1 MIGCATGERAVVHEG
16 PVNAHPLADEDMVD
30 AQERQARGERRPG
43 PAAGLDLRIPETPR
57 QQAVGRRARNG
68 VEVAGE
74 NDARTLRHLRPE
86 PARPDQGLGLPHALA
101 AEQAEMG
108 DEDLQLHP
116 VDRHLHPERP
126 ARLAA
131 RRQSAGLDQTRR
143 QGRQQR
149 ISVALLLEV
158 ERGMEM
164 RDHAEVS
171 GDGLG
176 LVDAAA
182 ARPLH
187 VHLLQ
192 GDDVRPALGDHGG
205 DTAGIEL
212 AVCAEATVHVVG
224 HHPQPTAHAFLSFL
238 RTSWE
243 PEKPGF
249 RSDPSGK
256 GKRMKRSHILHA
268 LVAGAVLVAGWLV
281 YRTLSQYT
289 WEDIRSSIAAIP
301 AVNFALALAFAACS
315 YVCLTFFD
323 VLALRYAGKPLPYP
337 RTALASFT
345 SLSIGHNV
353 GVAALSSGA
362 VRYRFYSRWGLEAQE
377 IAKLIVFCGVT
388 VGLGLV
394 TLAGIC
400 LLALPGTA
408 GKVAGIGTG
417 ASLALGL
424 ACLLLGVIYLALAA
438 LVRGELKV
446 RSWRFALPRPGI
458 AALQIMVGTAN
469 FAFVA
474 ACLHQLLKGD
484 AGYMETTA
492 AYVVGNL
499 TALVS
504 HVPGGL
510 GVLET
515 AIGYLL
521 GSAASIGALIAFRA
535 VYFFIPLPLGLV
547 CLLASEALVASKGET
562 GLRNSP
568 N

>member
-1 MIGCATGERAVVHEG
+1 
-16 PVNAHPLADEDMVD
+16 
-30 AQERQARGERRPG
+30 
-43 PAAGLDLRIPETPR
+43 
-57 QQAVGRRARNG
+57 
-68 VEVAGE
+68 
-74 NDARTLRHLRPE
+74 
-86 PARPDQGLGLPHALA
+86 
-101 AEQAEMG
+101 
-108 DEDLQLHP
+108 
-116 VDRHLHPERP
+116 
-126 ARLAA
+126 
-131 RRQSAGLDQTRR
+131 
-143 QGRQQR
+143 
-149 ISVALLLEV
+149 
-158 ERGMEM
+158 
-164 RDHAEVS
+164 
-171 GDGLG
+171 
-176 LVDAAA
+176 
-182 ARPLH
+182 
-187 VHLLQ
+187 
-192 GDDVRPALGDHGG
+192 
-205 DTAGIEL
+205 
-212 AVCAEATVHVVG
+212 
-224 HHPQPTAHAFLSFL
+224 
-238 RTSWE
+238 
-243 PEKPGF
+243 
-249 RSDPSGK
+249 
-256 GKRMKRSHILHA
+256 MKRSHILHA

-315 YVCLTFFD
+315 YACLTFFD
-323 VLALRYAGKPLPYP
+323 VLALRYVGKPLPYP

-438 LVRGELKV
+438 FVRGELKV

>member
-1 MIGCATGERAVVHEG
+1 
-16 PVNAHPLADEDMVD
+16 
-30 AQERQARGERRPG
+30 
-43 PAAGLDLRIPETPR
+43 
-57 QQAVGRRARNG
+57 
-68 VEVAGE
+68 
-74 NDARTLRHLRPE
+74 
-86 PARPDQGLGLPHALA
+86 
-101 AEQAEMG
+101 
-108 DEDLQLHP
+108 
-116 VDRHLHPERP
+116 
-126 ARLAA
+126 
-131 RRQSAGLDQTRR
+131 
-143 QGRQQR
+143 
-149 ISVALLLEV
+149 
-158 ERGMEM
+158 
-164 RDHAEVS
+164 
-171 GDGLG
+171 
-176 LVDAAA
+176 
-182 ARPLH
+182 
-187 VHLLQ
+187 
-192 GDDVRPALGDHGG
+192 
-205 DTAGIEL
+205 
-212 AVCAEATVHVVG
+212 
-224 HHPQPTAHAFLSFL
+224 
-238 RTSWE
+238 
-243 PEKPGF
+243 
-249 RSDPSGK
+249 
-256 GKRMKRSHILHA
+256 MKRSHLLHA

-289 WEDIRSSIAAIP
+289 WEDIRDSVAAIP

-323 VLALRYAGKPLPYP
+323 VLALRYVGKPLPYP
-337 RTALASFT
+337 QTALASFT

-400 LLALPGTA
+400 LLTLPGTA

-424 ACLLLGVIYLALAA
+424 ACLLIGASYLALAA
-438 LVRGELKV
+438 FVRGELKV
-446 RSWRFALPRPGI
+446 KSWRFALPRPGI
-458 AALQIMVGTAN
+458 AALQIVVGTVN

-547 CLLASEALVASKGET
+547 CLLASEALVASRGET